1 MRPEEKPAPCY
12 MVRASCVMRSAATPV
27 FRRHRQ
33 RGNPS
38 LTLSG
43 HISVRPL
50 RLAEGTGPQKKRRRE
65 GATHAAREASP
76 THTECRPERHA
87 RKPASC
93 RARRRSVPTRE
104 RSLSPAMDRAAC
116 RRAYVTPASRRQGY
130 VPLRSDWHH
139 GSPYARRP
147 RPTPSRPACP
157 APRTDGRHRDRHGR
171 HAW

>member
-38 LTLSG
+38 PTLSG

-65 GATHAAREASP
+65 GATHGKECPPDAHRMQTKAACPEACTVQGQKAHRSGAGALLVPGYGQGGLSP
-76 THTECRPERHA
+76 GLRDTSQPTARLRSSAVRLAPWVTIRPTTSSHPFSSSLPS
-87 RKPASC
+87 PAH
-93 RARRRSVPTRE
+93 RRS
-104 RSLSPAMDRAAC
+104 
-116 RRAYVTPASRRQGY
+116 
-130 VPLRSDWHH
+130 
-139 GSPYARRP
+139 
-147 RPTPSRPACP
+147 
-157 APRTDGRHRDRHGR
+157 AP
-171 HAW
+171 